1 MMNILRP
8 DLSLSGS
15 AALVATAALGS
26 VVAVALDLLVLQA
39 WAALLIGVGLAFAF
53 VVWSARM
60 VPDRRPVWATGA
72 DAEAFQPLSALLTPL
87 LSAGVGL
94 FVADLLTPSL
104 PEWTAGVLGAA
115 VGSALAFVLYHYL
128 SALLALPGRVPRPDI
143 TLTGRTV
150 LGFAALLGAGVTAAL
165 DTGLLWWVALI
176 IGVVLAFWFVSWA
189 APLTPEE
196 RRLGADGT
204 KGEGTVLHQSMVL
217 PMALVLSVA
226 GGLISAWLLDLQLLE
241 WVAALLGG
249 AIGASL
255 AFLLYHRLSA
265 MLALSFAAVFAAGV
279 IAIGVTAAVL
289 HFSGIP
295 PLATFDRMLEYGT
308 RPNSLVQ
315 IINDSITYYLAA
327 VAVAIGFKMK
337 LFNIGVDGQYRLAAL
352 MAAAVGG
359 YVMLPPVLS
368 QILVIATAITVG
380 GVWAGIAGYLKV
392 ARGVSE
398 VISTIMLNS
407 IATGITAYLL
417 TEGRLAVEISTNNI
431 GTPPIP
437 ESGWVPGIPAGFLGS
452 QQEIYGL
459 VFLAIAVGIGYWVML
474 NRTRFGFELRAT
486 GQSQSA
492 AEASGVN
499 VKKMVFLSMLFSGMV
514 AGLVGLPQLLGSS
527 HYYAL
532 DFPVGLGFIGIA
544 IALLGRNHPV
554 GIVFASLFWAFLNQ
568 AAGILPF
575 DGIPQEIA
583 VIAQATIVLTVVV
596 VYEVVHRWGR
606 RYQQQQIGKQLG
618 RTTESTP
625 EPEAVSH
632 GSGPDQAS
640 AEGGE
645 GDDGTPG
652 TDGKRGG
659 EAQ

>member
-1 MMNILRP
+1 MSILPRP
-8 DLSLSGS
+8 NTTLSGP
-15 AALVATAALGS
+15 TACLIAVVLGTG
-26 VVAVALDLLVLQA
+26 VTVALDLA
-39 WAALLIGVGLAFAF
+39 
-53 VVWSARM
+53 
-60 VPDRRPVWATGA
+60 
-72 DAEAFQPLSALLTPL
+72 
-87 LSAGVGL
+87 
-94 FVADLLTPSL
+94 
-104 PEWTAGVLGAA
+104 
-115 VGSALAFVLYHYL
+115 
-128 SALLALPGRVPRPDI
+128 
-143 TLTGRTV
+143 
-150 LGFAALLGAGVTAAL
+150 
-165 DTGLLWWVALI
+165 LLWWVALI
-176 IGVVLAFWFVSWA
+176 IGVVVAFAFVAWSA
-189 APLTPEE
+189 SLVPEE
-196 RRLGADGT
+196 RRAGADGT
-204 KGEGTVLHQSMVL
+204 KEEGTALHNTLVV
-217 PMALVLSVA
+217 PTALVLSVV
-226 GGLISAWLLDLQLLE
+226 GGLITAWLLDLQLLE
-241 WVAALLGG
+241 WVAAL
-249 AIGASL
+249 IGAAAGSAL
-255 AFLLYHRLSA
+255 AFLLFHRLAA
-265 MLALSFAAVFAAGV
+265 MLALSFAAVATAGV

-295 PLATFDRMLEYGT
+295 PLATFDRMVEYGT

-352 MAAAVGG
+352 MAATVGG
-359 YVMLPPVLS
+359 YVMLPPVIS
-368 QILVIATAITVG
+368 QILVIATAIAVG
-380 GVWAGIAGYLKV
+380 GLWAGIAGYLKV

-437 ESGWVPGIPAGFLGS
+437 ESGWVPGIPATFLGS
-452 QQEIYGL
+452 EQEIYGL
-459 VFLAIAVGIGYWVML
+459 VLLAVAVGIGYWVML

-486 GQSQSA
+486 GQSQTA

-575 DGIPQEIA
+575 DGIPEEIA

-596 VYEVVHRWGR
+596 VYEIVHRWGR
-606 RYQQQQIGKQLG
+606 RYQQQQIGSQLG
-618 RTTESTP
+618 TTTESTP

>member
-1 MMNILRP
+1 MSKL
-8 DLSLSGS
+8 
-15 AALVATAALGS
+15 
-26 VVAVALDLLVLQA
+26 
-39 WAALLIGVGLAFAF
+39 
-53 VVWSARM
+53 
-60 VPDRRPVWATGA
+60 
-72 DAEAFQPLSALLTPL
+72 
-87 LSAGVGL
+87 
-94 FVADLLTPSL
+94 
-104 PEWTAGVLGAA
+104 
-115 VGSALAFVLYHYL
+115 
-128 SALLALPGRVPRPDI
+128 PRPDM
-143 TLTGRTV
+143 TMSGPV
-150 LGFAALLGAGVTAAL
+150 AAAIAVVLGAGVTAGL
-165 DTGLLWWVALI
+165 DLALLWWAALI
-176 IGVVLAFWFVSWA
+176 IAVVVAFGFVAWT
-189 APLTPEE
+189 APLISMK
-196 RRLGADGT
+196 RGAGSGGA
-204 KGEGTVLHQSMVL
+204 KEEGTALHKTLVM
-217 PMALVLSVA
+217 PTALILAVVS
-226 GGLISAWLLDLQLLE
+226 GLLSAWLLDLQLQE
-241 WVAALLGG
+241 WAAALIGG
-249 AIGASL
+249 AIGAAL
-255 AFLLYHRLSA
+255 AFLLFHRLST
-265 MLALSFAAVFAAGV
+265 MLALSFAAVFAAG
-279 IAIGVTAAVL
+279 ILAIGVTAAVL
-289 HFSGIP
+289 YFSGIT
-295 PLATFDRMLEYGT
+295 PLDTFERMLEYGT
-308 RPNSLVQ
+308 RPNSMVQ
-315 IINDSITYYLAA
+315 IINDGITYYLAA

-352 MAAAVGG
+352 LSAAVGG
-359 YVMLPPVLS
+359 YLILPPVIS
-368 QILVIATAITVG
+368 QFVVIVTAVAVG

-437 ESGWVPGIPAGFLGS
+437 ESGWVPGIPATFLGS
-452 QQEIYGL
+452 EREIFGL
-459 VFLAIAVGIGYWVML
+459 LFLAVAVGIGYWVML

-486 GQSQSA
+486 GQSKTA
-492 AEASGVN
+492 AEASGVD

-532 DFPVGLGFIGIA
+532 DFPTGIGFIGIA

-618 RTTESTP
+618 RTTETTP
-625 EPEAVSH
+625 EPAAVSH
-632 GSGPDQAS
+632 GPEHGS
-640 AEGGE
+640 GE
-645 GDDGTPG
+645 GDDSVPGRSKEDG
-652 TDGKRGG
+652 TDDKSGG

>member
-1 MMNILRP
+1 MSILPRP
-8 DLSLSGS
+8 NTTLSGPS
-15 AALVATAALGS
+15 ASLIAVVLGTG
-26 VVAVALDLLVLQA
+26 VTVALDLA
-39 WAALLIGVGLAFAF
+39 
-53 VVWSARM
+53 
-60 VPDRRPVWATGA
+60 
-72 DAEAFQPLSALLTPL
+72 
-87 LSAGVGL
+87 
-94 FVADLLTPSL
+94 
-104 PEWTAGVLGAA
+104 
-115 VGSALAFVLYHYL
+115 
-128 SALLALPGRVPRPDI
+128 
-143 TLTGRTV
+143 
-150 LGFAALLGAGVTAAL
+150 
-165 DTGLLWWVALI
+165 LLWWVALI
-176 IGVVLAFWFVSWA
+176 IGVVVAFAFVVWSA
-189 APLTPEE
+189 SLVPDE
-196 RRLGADGT
+196 RRAGADGT
-204 KGEGTVLHQSMVL
+204 KEEGTALHNTLVV
-217 PMALVLSVA
+217 PTALVLSVV
-226 GGLISAWLLDLQLLE
+226 GGLIIAWLLDLQLLE
-241 WVAALLGG
+241 WVAAL
-249 AIGASL
+249 IGAAAGSAL
-255 AFLLYHRLSA
+255 AFLLFHRLSA
-265 MLALSFAAVFAAGV
+265 MLALSFAAVATAGV
-279 IAIGVTAAVL
+279 IATGVTAAVL

-295 PLATFDRMLEYGT
+295 PLATFDRMVEYGT

-352 MAAAVGG
+352 MAATVGG
-359 YVMLPPVLS
+359 YVMLPPVIS
-368 QILVIATAITVG
+368 QILVIATAIAVG
-380 GVWAGIAGYLKV
+380 GLWAGIAGYLKV

-437 ESGWVPGIPAGFLGS
+437 ESGWVPGIPATFLGS
-452 QQEIYGL
+452 EQEIYGL
-459 VFLAIAVGIGYWVML
+459 VLLAVAVGIGYWVML

-486 GQSQSA
+486 GQSQTA

-575 DGIPQEIA
+575 DGIPEEIA

-596 VYEVVHRWGR
+596 VYEIVHRWGR
-606 RYQQQQIGKQLG
+606 RYQQQQIGSQLG
-618 RTTESTP
+618 TTTEPTP